1 MKIPKETVKEIL
13 DRVNIVELIGEY
25 ISLNKNGKKY
35 QALCPFH
42 NEKTPS
48 FTVFAESGRY
58 QCFGCGEKG
67 DAITFLMKKENLSY
81 PVAVK
86 RLAECVGVA
95 IQSDKIDEE
104 QKKRNRGFL
113 LNRKAAEFFCK
124 NLFSP
129 SGSNALAYL
138 QNERKLSVETIKTLG
153 LGYAPDSFDN
163 LKRYLLK
170 CGFSERELVEYSLCN
185 QSKNGHTYDAF
196 RNRVMFPIQDAYG
209 KVVAFGGRVLG
220 DGVPKY
226 LNSAETPVFHK
237 GQHLFGLHRAKEYGK
252 EQLILCEGYMDV
264 ISLNSV
270 GIMNAVATL
279 GTALTVEQAELLKK
293 QTKRVLLNFDG
304 DNAGQTATERAL
316 TIFEKIGL
324 AAKVVSLDHAKDP
337 DEYIK
342 CFGKDA
348 YIQALSKAPHGF
360 EFRMNRILSKYDLS
374 QIDDKIQAAKDLV
387 ALIAKTDSVAT
398 RNIYAKKAAERLEIS
413 TEAILQE
420 AFKLRYLETEEE
432 EMKITIYSR
441 NDMEKLLSQGKID
454 NTAIISFH
462 DPVGRGRRCLEDYQP
477 IDFTGKC
484 DCVMQ
489 IALHDLDP
497 EALAD
502 FDLTVDTYFPEA
514 DELAEFIYKAKEDGL
529 DIICQCEY
537 GQSRSAGCA
546 AAILQHFESRGIDI
560 FTDYRY
566 YPNQLVYH
574 KVFDALTKYMVSH
587 KGEKK

>member
-25 ISLNKNGKKY
+25 ISLNKSWKNY

-86 RLAECVGVA
+86 RLAERVSVT

-104 QKKRNRGFL
+104 QKNRNRGFL

-124 NLFSP
+124 NLFSA

-185 QSKNGHTYDAF
+185 QSENGHIYDAF
-196 RNRVMFPIQDAYG
+196 RNRVMFPIQDTY
-209 KVVAFGGRVLG
+209 VNIVAFGGRVLG
-220 DGVPKY
+220 DGSPKY

-252 EQLILCEGYMDV
+252 EQMILCEGYMDV
-264 ISLNSV
+264 IALNSI

-279 GTALTVEQAELLKK
+279 GTALTENQAELLKK
-293 QTKRVLLNFDG
+293 HTKRVLINFDS

-316 TIFEKIGL
+316 SMFEKVDL
-324 AAKVVSLDHAKDP
+324 ATKVVSLDNAKDP

-342 CFGKDA
+342 NFGKDA
-348 YIQALSKAPHGF
+348 YIQALSESKNVF
-360 EFRMNRILSKYDLS
+360 EFRMNRILKKYDLS
-374 QIDDKIQAAKDLV
+374 QIEEKIEAAKELV
-387 ALIAKTDSVAT
+387 DLIAKIDSAVT
-398 RNIYAKKAAERLEIS
+398 RDIYARMAAERLEIS
-413 TEAILQE
+413 AEAI
-420 AFKLRYLETEEE
+420 
-432 EMKITIYSR
+432 I
-441 NDMEKLLSQGKID
+441 
-454 NTAIISFH
+454 
-462 DPVGRGRRCLEDYQP
+462 
-477 IDFTGKC
+477 
-484 DCVMQ
+484 
-489 IALHDLDP
+489 
-497 EALAD
+497 
-502 FDLTVDTYFPEA
+502 
-514 DELAEFIYKAKEDGL
+514 L
-529 DIICQCEY
+529 DILRME
-537 GQSRSAGCA
+537 
-546 AAILQHFESRGIDI
+546 ES
-560 FTDYRY
+560 
-566 YPNQLVYH
+566 
-574 KVFDALTKYMVSH
+574 
-587 KGEKK
+587 E

>member
-1 MKIPKETVKEIL
+1 MNIPKETVKEIL

-25 ISLNKNGKKY
+25 ISLNKSWKNY

-86 RLAECVGVA
+86 RLAERVSVT

-104 QKKRNRGFL
+104 QKNRNRGFL

-138 QNERKLSVETIKTLG
+138 QNERKLSVETIKMLG

-185 QSKNGHTYDAF
+185 QSENGHTYDAF

-209 KVVAFGGRVLG
+209 NVVAFGGRALG
-220 DGVPKY
+220 DGSPKY
-226 LNSAETPVFHK
+226 LNSTETSVFHK
-237 GQHLFGLHRAKEYGK
+237 CQHLFGLHRAKEYGK

-264 ISLNSV
+264 IALNSV

-279 GTALTVEQAELLKK
+279 GTALTMEQAELLKK
-293 QTKRVLLNFDG
+293 HTKRVLINFDS

-316 TIFEKIGL
+316 AIFEKVDL
-324 AAKVVSLDHAKDP
+324 SAKVVSLDNAKDP

-342 CFGKDA
+342 VFGKDA
-348 YIQALSKAPHGF
+348 YIQVLSESKNGF
-360 EFRMNRILSKYDLS
+360 EFRMNRILKRYDLS
-374 QIDDKIQAAKDLV
+374 QMDEKIEAAKELV
-387 ALIAKTDSVAT
+387 LLIAETDSVVT
-398 RNIYAKKAAERLEIS
+398 RDIYARMVAERLEIS
-413 TEAILQE
+413 VEAIILDV
-420 AFKLRYLETEEE
+420 LRMEES
-432 EMKITIYSR
+432 K
-441 NDMEKLLSQGKID
+441 
-454 NTAIISFH
+454 
-462 DPVGRGRRCLEDYQP
+462 
-477 IDFTGKC
+477 
-484 DCVMQ
+484 
-489 IALHDLDP
+489 
-497 EALAD
+497 
-502 FDLTVDTYFPEA
+502 
-514 DELAEFIYKAKEDGL
+514 
-529 DIICQCEY
+529 
-537 GQSRSAGCA
+537 
-546 AAILQHFESRGIDI
+546 
-560 FTDYRY
+560 
-566 YPNQLVYH
+566 
-574 KVFDALTKYMVSH
+574 
-587 KGEKK
+587 

>member
-1 MKIPKETVKEIL
+1 MNIPKETVKEIL

-25 ISLNKNGKKY
+25 ISLNKNGKNY

-86 RLAECVGVA
+86 RLAERVGVA

-113 LNRKAAEFFCK
+113 LNRKVAAFFCR

-129 SGSNALAYL
+129 TGTKALAYL
-138 QNERKLSVETIKTLG
+138 KNERKLSIETVKTLG

-185 QSKNGHTYDAF
+185 QSENGHTYDAF
-196 RNRVMFPIQDAYG
+196 RNRVMFPIQDNYG
-209 KVVAFGGRVLG
+209 NVVAFGGRALG
-220 DGVPKY
+220 DGSPKY
-226 LNSAETPVFHK
+226 LNSTETPVFRK

-264 ISLNSV
+264 IALNSV

-279 GTALTVEQAELLKK
+279 GTALTMEQAELLKK
-293 QTKRVLLNFDG
+293 HTKRVLLNFDS

-342 CFGKDA
+342 TFGKDA

-360 EFRMNRILSKYDLS
+360 EFRMNRVLKKYDLS
-374 QIDDKIQAAKDLV
+374 QIEEKIEAAKESVL
-387 ALIAKTDSVAT
+387 LIAETDSAVT
-398 RNIYAKKAAERLEIS
+398 RDIYAHIAAERLEIS
-413 TEAILQE
+413 VEAI
-420 AFKLRYLETEEE
+420 
-432 EMKITIYSR
+432 I
-441 NDMEKLLSQGKID
+441 
-454 NTAIISFH
+454 
-462 DPVGRGRRCLEDYQP
+462 
-477 IDFTGKC
+477 
-484 DCVMQ
+484 
-489 IALHDLDP
+489 
-497 EALAD
+497 
-502 FDLTVDTYFPEA
+502 
-514 DELAEFIYKAKEDGL
+514 L
-529 DIICQCEY
+529 DILRME
-537 GQSRSAGCA
+537 
-546 AAILQHFESRGIDI
+546 ES
-560 FTDYRY
+560 
-566 YPNQLVYH
+566 
-574 KVFDALTKYMVSH
+574 
-587 KGEKK
+587 E

>member
-1 MKIPKETVKEIL
+1 MNIPKETVKEIL

-25 ISLNKNGKKY
+25 ISLNKSWKNY

-86 RLAECVGVA
+86 RLAERVGVA

-185 QSKNGHTYDAF
+185 QSENGHIYDAF
-196 RNRVMFPIQDAYG
+196 RNRVMFPIQDTY
-209 KVVAFGGRVLG
+209 VNIVAFGGRVLG
-220 DGVPKY
+220 DGSPKY

-252 EQLILCEGYMDV
+252 EQMILCEGYMDV
-264 ISLNSV
+264 IALNSI

-279 GTALTVEQAELLKK
+279 GTALTENQAELLKK
-293 QTKRVLLNFDG
+293 HTKRVLINFDS

-316 TIFEKIGL
+316 TIFEKVDF
-324 AAKVVSLDHAKDP
+324 AAKVVSLDNAKDP

-342 CFGKDA
+342 NFGKDA
-348 YIQALSKAPHGF
+348 YIQALSESKNGF
-360 EFRMNRILSKYDLS
+360 EFRMNRILKKYDLS
-374 QIDDKIQAAKDLV
+374 QIEEKIEAAKELV
-387 ALIAKTDSVAT
+387 DLIAKTDSAVT
-398 RNIYAKKAAERLEIS
+398 KDIYARMASERLEIS
-413 TEAILQE
+413 AEAIIRDI
-420 AFKLRYLETEEE
+420 LR
-432 EMKITIYSR
+432 
-441 NDMEKLLSQGKID
+441 ME
-454 NTAIISFH
+454 
-462 DPVGRGRRCLEDYQP
+462 
-477 IDFTGKC
+477 
-484 DCVMQ
+484 
-489 IALHDLDP
+489 
-497 EALAD
+497 
-502 FDLTVDTYFPEA
+502 
-514 DELAEFIYKAKEDGL
+514 
-529 DIICQCEY
+529 
-537 GQSRSAGCA
+537 
-546 AAILQHFESRGIDI
+546 ESR
-560 FTDYRY
+560 
-566 YPNQLVYH
+566 
-574 KVFDALTKYMVSH
+574 
-587 KGEKK
+587 

>member
-1 MKIPKETVKEIL
+1 MNIPKETVKEIL

-25 ISLNKNGKKY
+25 ISLNKNGKNY

-86 RLAECVGVA
+86 RLAERVGVA

-113 LNRKAAEFFCK
+113 LNRKTAEFFHK
-124 NLFSP
+124 NLFTP
-129 SGSNALAYL
+129 SGIKALEYL
-138 QNERKLSVETIKTLG
+138 RDERKLSIEMIKTLG
-153 LGYAPDSFDN
+153 LGYAPDSFNN

-185 QSKNGHTYDAF
+185 QSENGHTYDAF

-209 KVVAFGGRVLG
+209 NVVAFGGRAFG
-220 DGVPKY
+220 DGSPKY

-264 ISLNSV
+264 IALNSV

-279 GTALTVEQAELLKK
+279 GTALTMEQAELLKK
-293 QTKRVLLNFDG
+293 YTKRVLINFDS

-316 TIFEKIGL
+316 AIFEKVDL
-324 AAKVVSLDHAKDP
+324 SAKVVSLDNAKDP

-360 EFRMNRILSKYDLS
+360 EFRMNRILKKYDLS
-374 QIDDKIQAAKDLV
+374 QIEEKIEAAKEIVL
-387 ALIAKTDSVAT
+387 LIAETDSAVT
-398 RNIYAKKAAERLEIS
+398 KDIYARMASERLEIS
-413 TEAILQE
+413 AEAIIRDI
-420 AFKLRYLETEEE
+420 LRMEES
-432 EMKITIYSR
+432 K
-441 NDMEKLLSQGKID
+441 
-454 NTAIISFH
+454 
-462 DPVGRGRRCLEDYQP
+462 
-477 IDFTGKC
+477 
-484 DCVMQ
+484 
-489 IALHDLDP
+489 
-497 EALAD
+497 
-502 FDLTVDTYFPEA
+502 
-514 DELAEFIYKAKEDGL
+514 
-529 DIICQCEY
+529 
-537 GQSRSAGCA
+537 
-546 AAILQHFESRGIDI
+546 
-560 FTDYRY
+560 
-566 YPNQLVYH
+566 
-574 KVFDALTKYMVSH
+574 
-587 KGEKK
+587 